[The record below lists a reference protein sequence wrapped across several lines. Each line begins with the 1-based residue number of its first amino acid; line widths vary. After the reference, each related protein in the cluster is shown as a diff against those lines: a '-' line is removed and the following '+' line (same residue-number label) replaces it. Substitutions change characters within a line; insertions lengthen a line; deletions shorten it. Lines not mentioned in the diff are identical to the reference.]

1 MQACRPRADPGM
13 PRKRWF
19 FGGRTSLRDRVVNG
33 LRQARDG
40 DADDATGTIGERF
53 PEALDEL
60 RRLGESH
67 DAAWLQLAARLA
79 FRTGDMAMAA
89 DLAEQALASADDAA
103 TWHLLGRVRTWLSR
117 KDATAAFQRAAALEP
132 DSFVIPVRVSHDRFS
147 RLAERALA
155 EVPDRFQAQMTNTM
169 IVVDDLPDIES
180 VREGEDPD
188 LLGLYEGATV
198 LEHGLPER
206 IVLYQR
212 NHENISDTERQL
224 ARQVRETMRHE
235 IGHHFGMAEDELPY

>member
-1 MQACRPRADPGM
+1 M

-40 DADDATGTIGERF
+40 DADVAIGTIGERF

-60 RRLGESH
+60 RALAESH
-67 DAAWLQLAARLA
+67 DAGWLQLAARLA
-79 FRTGDMAMAA
+79 FRTGDMTVAA
-89 DLAEQALASADDAA
+89 DLAEQAVARGDDAP
-103 TWHLLGRVRTWLSR
+103 TWNLLGRVGTWLKR
-117 KDATAAFQRAAALEP
+117 KDAMAAFERAALLEP
-132 DSFVIPVRVSHDRFS
+132 DSFVIPVRISHDRFA
-147 RLAERALA
+147 RLAETALA
-155 EVPDRFQAQMTNTM
+155 EVPDTFQSQMTNTM
-169 IVVDDLPDIES
+169 IVVDDLPDIDS

-188 LLGLYEGATV
+188 LLGVYEGATV

-212 NHENISDTERQL
+212 NHENISDTEREL